1 MEKDL
6 SLKIDIS
13 KFKVA
18 SNTDQI
24 MLVIPETTTS
34 HQAKFYY
41 YIKNKN
47 TNKWEEFLV
56 TDCNIGKAGLGKQIE
71 GDMKTPTGVYQFDT
85 YFGIYPNPGTNLPY
99 IQLNESLYWDCD
111 NNSPKYN
118 QLVNIETYKDFD
130 TKVSEHLSE
139 VNPGYEYGININ
151 YNKECEKKKGSGI
164 FLHCYTERDYTA
176 GCVAIKRELLAEILK
191 KLNEKCYII
200 IDLYDN
206 MKKYFVE

>member
-130 TKVSEHLSE
+130 TKECEHLIDE
-139 VNPGYEYGININ
+139 TLAYQYAMNLN
-151 YNKECEKKKGSGI
+151 YNEDRIPYKGAGI
-164 FLHCYTERDYTA
+164 FLHCYTKGPYTG
-176 GCVAIKRELLAEILK
+176 GCVALPENNMIKVLK
-191 KLNEKCYII
+191 IVNENARII
-200 IDLYDN
+200 IDYMDN
-206 MKKYFVE
+206 IYNY